1 MAGLALTQSSI
12 ANQSHE
18 DFEWIVIDGGSSDG
32 TVTFLEQCNQKSLR
46 WISEKD
52 DGIYD
57 AMNKGIGM
65 CRGDYVVFLN
75 AGDCFSASG
84 VVADISAFLSTPQ
97 GLLVDVLCCGAN
109 LVLADGRK
117 VYRPPKRV
125 DEYIWHGLPANHQAT
140 YYRRVTLGP
149 RPYDLRFKICGD
161 YFLAATLYIKK
172 TTFAYLDRAVVEFFL
187 NGISY
192 SWRKELFMEPYAIQ
206 QKVLMIGFGWR
217 ILSLLKRFASGAVL
231 RLFNLP
237 LLGDGLFK
245 IFSYIRSKR

>member
-12 ANQSHE
+12 ANQSYE

-32 TVTFLEQCNQKSLR
+32 TVTLLEQCNQNNLR

-75 AGDCFSASG
+75 AGDCFSDSR
-84 VVADISAFLSTPQ
+84 VVAEVSDFLSAPQ
-97 GLLVDVLCCGAN
+97 GLPVDVLCCGAN

-140 YYRRVTLGP
+140 YYRRVALGTQ
-149 RPYDLRFKICGD
+149 PYDLRFKICGD

-172 TTFAYLDRAVVEFFL
+172 ATFGYLDRHVVEFYL
-187 NGISY
+187 DGVSY

-206 QKVLMIGFGWR
+206 QKVLLLGFGWR
-217 ILSLLKRFASGAVL
+217 ILSLLKRFVSGAVL
-231 RLFNLP
+231 RLFDLP
-237 LLGDGLFK
+237 LLGNGLFRM
-245 IFSYIRSKR
+245 FSYIRSRR